1 MLKKSELSK
10 LLETA
15 NQRVDFQKDFEQK
28 HLENC
33 AEINKKIEKVT
44 LALMYAHKASSTKKA
59 KYHVVPYSMSD
70 FRTEKSIFALQAMRD
85 GKVLYLVGSYEPDVY
100 KFQVVDTNN
109 PKFEDFSKEGLD
121 LDDLYTLIGRYV
133 GEKEATNIH
142 FFKSRAPKFLENFE
156 KGLKMKL
163 QSLRKAVLEKSAP
176 TPKHKTDYTGF
187 IG

>member
-44 LALMYAHKASSTKKA
+44 LALMYAHEASSTKKA

-109 PKFEDFSKEGLD
+109 PKFEDFSN
-121 LDDLYTLIGRYV
+121 Y
-133 GEKEATNIH
+133 
-142 FFKSRAPKFLENFE
+142 FLHKPRRTYGSMER
-156 KGLKMKL
+156 
-163 QSLRKAVLEKSAP
+163 SISSIAVLIKSP
-176 TPKHKTDYTGF
+176 E
-187 IG
+187 